1 MPIHRLFINFILP
14 EIVVK
19 EQTDRHRQNGT
30 EESDQQIYVKRSS
43 VSNIVHLNNLNSG

>member
-30 EESDQQIYVKRSS
+30 EESDQQIYVTICYVLYIKTAC
-43 VSNIVHLNNLNSG
+43 VKT